1 MALAYNLR
9 SQCQRGFRFML
20 TTLFFLACGFLS
32 DASLAA
38 ELAGRAFTV
47 VLDSGHTPKN
57 GGALG
62 ARGVYE
68 VEYNDQLTAKIA
80 QALQGAGI
88 QVVLTRK
95 SHEEISL
102 DGRVEIANKSNA
114 QLFLAVHHDS
124 AQLKYLNKTD
134 YFGKPAYQAH
144 QSIAGYSIFVS
155 QLNAKAQL
163 SLKFGQML
171 GRTMHALGRPPTL
184 HHAEAIAG
192 ENRELLSSQ
201 LGLYRFDELLV
212 LRKNTLPAVLLEAG
226 VIVDVVDEKY
236 VSSVDKQS
244 AIAQAVV
251 AAVMKFRLAL
261 RP

>member
-1 MALAYNLR
+1 MR
-9 SQCQRGFRFML
+9 FQCQRGFIFAL
-20 TTLFFLACGFLS
+20 TTLFFLVSGFFS

-38 ELAGRAFTV
+38 EPAGKAFTV

-62 ARGVYE
+62 VRGIYE
-68 VEYNDQLTAKIA
+68 VQYNDQLTAKIA
-80 QALQGAGI
+80 QALQAAGI

-95 SHEEISL
+95 PHEETSL

-134 YFGKPAYQAH
+134 YLGKPAYQTQ

-155 QLNAKAQL
+155 QLNPKAQL

-171 GRTMHALGRPPTL
+171 GRTMRALGRPPTL

-192 ENRELLSSQ
+192 ENRELLSPE

-212 LRKNTLPAVLLEAG
+212 LRKNSLPAVLLEAG
-226 VIVDVVDEKY
+226 VIVDAADEKY
-236 VSSVDKQS
+236 VSSVDKQN

-251 AAVMKFRLAL
+251 SAVTEFRLVL